1 MSRRKARILA
11 FQGLYSWDVGNI
23 AKEDVLEL
31 NWVDFANETEVEE
44 TKTFARLLIAGTI
57 ENHEKIDSLIKAHL
71 SPKWD
76 FERLNKVSLSVLRM
90 GVYSLLY
97 QKELS
102 SSIVIDEA
110 ISITKNFGQDDSH
123 RFVNAVLDAIRKE
136 IAA

>member
-31 NWVDFANETEVEE
+31 NWADFAKEAEAEE
-44 TKTFARLLIAGTI
+44 TKTFARILIAGTI
-57 ENHEKIDSLIKAHL
+57 ENQDKIDSLIKAHL
-71 SPKWD
+71 NPKWD
-76 FERLNKVSLSVLRM
+76 FGRLNKVSLAVLRM

-102 SSIVIDEA
+102 SSIIIDEA
-110 ISITKNFGQDDSH
+110 ISIAKEFGQDDSH

-136 IAA
+136 LAA

>member
-31 NWVDFANETEVEE
+31 NWADFANETEVEE